1 MEGKLSTTDDR
12 NGGDDASG
20 SPTRRRVLK
29 ASAAL
34 GATGIVGGSG
44 FVGQAAAD
52 HRTFIDCPDSVQSEG
67 TVAFSSQTVGDCVR
81 GTCGPDSVKIDRIE
95 VTCSN
100 GGWVDLHDKTR
111 TIGPCGRTWKAGYPV
126 GASTLYTQGTFTDQ
140 TIPLFDCPPTP
151 DAPRCSCI
159 QWNRCNWPSDTAP
172 SATRRMGAMLH
183 LDDGPDGNDDEIE
196 HYCKHES
203 PTLPPDPAY
212 LVHGDN
218 STFPVQT
225 VREVTGDGSEPCTK
239 C

>member
-1 MEGKLSTTDDR
+1 MEGKLSTTEDR
-12 NGGDDASG
+12 DGGDDASG

-34 GATGIVGGSG
+34 GATGIVGGSA
-44 FVGQAAAD
+44 FVGHVVGSHRAD
-52 HRTFIDCPDSVQSEG
+52 IDCPGSVQSSAAVEFK
-67 TVAFSSQTVGDCVR
+67 AQTVGDCVR

-95 VTCSN
+95 VTCPG
-100 GGWVDLHDKTR
+100 GGWVDLHDKAR
-111 TIGPCGRTWKAGYPV
+111 SIGPCGRTWKAGYPV
-126 GASTLYTQGTFTDQ
+126 GASTLYSQGTFTDQ

-159 QWNRCNWPSDTAP
+159 QWNRCNWPSDTMP
-172 SATRRMGAMLH
+172 SATRSMGAMLH
-183 LDDGPDGNDDEIE
+183 LDDPDDDEIT

-203 PTLPPDPAY
+203 PTKPPDPAY

-225 VREVTGDGSEPCTK
+225 VREVTGDGDDCGT
-239 C
+239 CDTV